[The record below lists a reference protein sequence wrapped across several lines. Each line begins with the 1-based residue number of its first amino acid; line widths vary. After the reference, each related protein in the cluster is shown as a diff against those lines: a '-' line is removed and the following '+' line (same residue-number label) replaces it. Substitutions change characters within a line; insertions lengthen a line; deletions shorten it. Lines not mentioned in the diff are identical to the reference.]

1 MKIFIDSAKIDE
13 IKQARDWGMLDGVT
27 TNPSL
32 LKKAVDELKKKN
44 KKLDIES
51 YLKQILKAVKKK
63 PVSLEVVGADYKEM
77 VKEGLR
83 IYKIF
88 NPVAKNV
95 YVKIPVN
102 PCLDDSCTRATDG
115 IRAIKYLSDRNIPVN
130 CTLVFTPE
138 QALLAAKAGAKFV
151 SPFVGREDD
160 YIRELNRLKF
170 GKEDYYPAKGVRKLK
185 KMMNDNGIVSG
196 VDLIE
201 EIRALF
207 DIQKVKGCEIL
218 AASIR
223 NTRQFREI
231 SIAGADIATLPFS
244 VMGKLLS
251 HPKSEEGMRK
261 FVKDIVPEYAKLVG
275 LKQKGKK

>member
-13 IKQARDWGMLDGVT
+13 IKQAKEWGMLDGVT

-32 LKKAVDELKKKN
+32 LKKAVDDLKKKG

-51 YLKQILKAVKKK
+51 YLKQILKSVGKK
-63 PVSLEVVGADYKEM
+63 PVSLEVVGSDYKEM
-77 VKEGLR
+77 IKEGLK

-88 NPVAKNV
+88 NSVAKNV

-102 PCLDDSCTRATDG
+102 PCLDDSCSKATDG
-115 IRAIKYLSDRNIPVN
+115 IRAIKYLSDRKIPVN
-130 CTLVFTPE
+130 CTLIFTPE

-160 YIRELNRLKF
+160 YIREINRIKF
-170 GKEDYYPAKGVRKLK
+170 GKEDYFPAQGLKKLK
-185 KMMNDNGIVSG
+185 KVLNDNGITSG
-196 VDLIE
+196 VDLIKE
-201 EIRALF
+201 TRELF

-231 SIAGADIATLPFS
+231 ALAGADIATLPFS

-251 HPKSEEGMRK
+251 HPKSSEGMRK
-261 FVKDIVPEYAKLVG
+261 FTQDIVPEYAKLVG
-275 LKQKGKK
+275 LKIKKN

>member
-275 LKQKGKK
+275 LKQKNKK